1 MFFIDPDNNKTV
13 FFLFSFFFLNKILFR
28 LCVSASAYVGVT
40 NRENIW
46 RI

>member
-13 FFLFSFFFLNKILFR
+13 FFFFFFINKILFR